1 MRYFFILGSNP
12 VLSAAEIIALLPGH
26 DFTITELY
34 KHALIVQAAPG
45 ATLDVAGLMNRLGGT
60 IKIGTLL
67 EGDYPLDTNAL
78 EKIML
83 DGMSERVANVGNVTY
98 GISVYSLSASQ
109 AERHAATVNTKFRNV
124 GMSVKKILR
133 GAGTVAR
140 WVKAQTGTSLSSVA
154 VAKNKMLVDGAEFV
168 VLAKE
173 DVMYVGTTTVVQPFE
188 DFSHADF
195 GRPQRDPVQGM
206 LPPKLA
212 RIMINLI
219 HVSKEVKDITVLD
232 PFCGSGTILTEAIR
246 IGFSHVIGSDKNPEA
261 VSSTLKNLD
270 WVRAQGMA
278 AAENISAKVFPSD
291 ARLLMHHLKPEEI
304 DAIVTEPYLGPP
316 MTGQESRGSMQR
328 QLDELTK
335 LYATALRAWK
345 PLLAKDAPIVMAM
358 PLYIHGLE
366 KHGIDTKA
374 FEAEGFRT
382 ESLLPSMMFSRMGT
396 KETRNKGL
404 LYGRND
410 QRVWREIVRLRAVS

>member
-34 KHALIVQAAPG
+34 KHALIVQAAPN
-45 ATLDVAGLMNRLGGT
+45 ATLDVAALMNRLGGT

-67 EGDYPLDTNAL
+67 EGEFPLDAASL
-78 EKIML
+78 EKTML
-83 DGMSERVANVGNVTY
+83 EQLSDRVANVGNVTY
-98 GISVYSLSASQ
+98 GFSVYSLSPTQ
-109 AERHAATVNTKFRNV
+109 AERHAATVSGKFRNV
-124 GMSVKKILR
+124 GMNVKKTLR
-133 GAGTVAR
+133 AAGCVAR
-140 WVKAQTGTSLSSVA
+140 WVMAQTGASLSSVT
-154 VAKNKMLVDGAEFV
+154 VAKNKMLMDGAEFC
-168 VLAKE
+168 VLVKE
-173 DVMYVGTTTVVQPFE
+173 GSMLIGKTSVVQPFE
-188 DFSHADF
+188 DFSQADY
-195 GRPQRDPVQGM
+195 GRPERDPVQGM

-212 RIMINLI
+212 RMMINLI
-219 HVSKEVKDITVLD
+219 HVSKEVKDITLLD
-232 PFCGSGTILTEAIR
+232 PFCGSGTILTESIR
-246 IGFSHVIGSDKNPEA
+246 MGFSHVIGSDLNPEA
-261 VSSTLKNLD
+261 VTSTLKNID
-270 WVRAQGMA
+270 WIRAQGMA
-278 AAENISAKVFPSD
+278 AAENITAKVFPSD
-291 ARLLMHHLKPEEI
+291 ARLLMHHLKPNEI
-304 DAIVTEPYLGPP
+304 DAIVTEPYLGTP
-316 MTGQESRGSMQR
+316 MTGQESRGSLQR

-335 LYATALRAWK
+335 LYASALRAWK
-345 PLLAKDAPIVMAM
+345 SFLAPDAPIVMAM

-382 ESLLPSMMFSRMGT
+382 ESLLPQMMFARMGT